1 MKKKKEEVKLNHGS
15 IYMETGMTLADV
27 ISQTLAAGV
36 TDFSKVVYDRDYVS
50 CQCDHGDSY
59 CYCDS
64 SYRDIRFDW
73 EA

>member
-1 MKKKKEEVKLNHGS
+1 MKKKKEEVKLNSGCL
-15 IYMETGMTLADV
+15 YLEEGMTLTDV
-27 ISQTLAAGV
+27 ISKMLAAGV
-36 TDFSKVVYDRDYVS
+36 TDFSKVVYDHDYVG

-64 SYRDIRFDW
+64 SYRDIRFNW